1 MPRKRQSPE
10 EIEAMRER
18 ILAAAHDLM
27 HEGGHR
33 AVSMRAIA
41 ARLGVSPM
49 TLYHYFPSREAL
61 INTLS
66 ERQYMR
72 IQACRERA
80 YQEAE
85 EGDPWPVVER
95 ELTRYLTFAR
105 ERPRMYRLAFVL
117 PTETEQPPE
126 RLLKRIAE
134 DRQHLARLLRLGM
147 EKGAFRKRD
156 PEVAAATLFSIIHGP
171 LMLLHNGRLP
181 QELGAAIIEE
191 VLTMIRHY
199 LHDDLAATEASPS
212 STGALQGVAEAPSAR
227 RRG

>member
-1 MPRKRQSPE
+1 MPRKRQTPE
-10 EIEAMRER
+10 EIETMRER

-41 ARLGVSPM
+41 ARLGVSHM

-85 EGDPWPVVER
+85 EGDPWAVVER
-95 ELTRYLTFAR
+95 ELTRYLTFAK
-105 ERPRMYRLAFVL
+105 ERPRMYRLAFVM
-117 PTETEQPPE
+117 PPEAEQPPE
-126 RLLKRIAE
+126 RLLKRIAD

-147 EKGAFRKRD
+147 EKGVFIQRD
-156 PEVAAATLFSIIHGP
+156 PEVAAATLFSMIQGP
-171 LMLLHNGRLP
+171 LILLHNGRLP
-181 QELGAAIIEE
+181 QELGAAVIAE
-191 VLTMIRHY
+191 VLHIIRDY
-199 LHDDLAATEASPS
+199 LCGT
-212 STGALQGVAEAPSAR
+212 TGE
-227 RRG
+227 